1 MGKKSKRY
9 RSTSGSS
16 QSTSSLIAQLEESA
30 AEQAAVL
37 GNMMNGDFSSTLS
50 SVPMLSSS
58 SDTAGQ
64 TSDSSPRNTNNIY
77 SYDIP
82 RKGKPP
88 RVSSGSSVALDD
100 DQSCMSSSSTSSNDD
115 NDSKLRHYVT
125 RTNVRRRQLTPS
137 EKKSMEP
144 GLRSLI
150 ENSGADD
157 GEATEEILEFVY
169 YLIEIKRSFG
179 YIKRELFEAVTD
191 ERLPSALC
199 QALEPYLFDLIT
211 HDPTDPSSVLDVD
224 EHGHALRPSERP
236 RTHRNTVSEVKWG
249 SAVILSVAGENSVN
263 ISDIEKKNGVSVH
276 ANVDAGTLRIVGPSD
291 FRVAQ
296 ALGECHDLA
305 YAGIKRKY
313 SSRKDNSSEKEGTVS
328 SSTQVGTS
336 KPNKLK
342 RKSKTAPIVDV
353 SANVPQFE
361 QHVKEAGLFV
371 VKGEFVKA
379 LAEFRQALVL
389 DVPNAAVTSTLISN
403 VSSCITACADTDDS
417 IELDTQACLILQRK

>member
-179 YIKRELFEAVTD
+179 YIKRELFDAVTD
-191 ERLPSALC
+191 KRLPSALC

-224 EHGHALRPSERP
+224 EHGHALRPSKR
-236 RTHRNTVSEVKWG
+236 RRIYRNTVSKVKWG
-249 SAVILSVAGENSVN
+249 SAVILSVAGENGVN
-263 ISDIEKKNGVSVH
+263 ISAIEKKNGVSVH

-313 SSRKDNSSEKEGTVS
+313 SSRKDNSSEEEGTVS